1 MENYSV
7 RRINR
12 LLESF
17 KGSTRYLEVGV
28 ESGSTFFD
36 VSATF
41 KTAVDPSFQFDSESA
56 KRDHPSCEF
65 IEVTSDNFFSTREL
79 KQKFDLVFL
88 DGLHTWDQTY
98 RDFCNALLFTHE
110 RSIILLDDIF
120 PSDVYSC
127 NRDQVEAVLMRQF
140 MSGDAG
146 NAWHGDTYKI
156 VPLIDTFHPLLDFCT
171 IISDGNPQTIV
182 WRSTESRCSRFDLL
196 EREGNLNIAALDYLW
211 FLRNQTGYVPMEEEA
226 ALGLVISSL
235 V

>member
-1 MENYSV
+1 MVNYSA

-17 KGSTRYLEVGV
+17 KRSTRYLEVGV

-41 KTAVDPSFQFDSESA
+41 KTAVDPLFQFDLESV
-56 KRDHPSCEF
+56 KHNHSSSEF
-65 IEVTSDNFFSTREL
+65 IEDTSDNYFHTCQLS
-79 KQKFDLVFL
+79 QKFDLAFL

-110 RSIILLDDIF
+110 RSIIILDDIF

-127 NRDQVEAVLMRQF
+127 NRDQIEAVMMRQF
-140 MSGDAG
+140 MSGDAC

-196 EREGNLNIAALDYLW
+196 ERQGNLNLAALDYLW
-211 FLRNQTGYVPMEEEA
+211 FLRNQSGYAPMEEEA
-226 ALGLVISSL
+226 ALGLAISNL
-235 V
+235 F